1 VLADGAHV
9 RSPLDYDIDELTTR
23 LWPEAVVHV
32 CSRDF
37 PGEAIVFLVVTC
49 RAPDRGQE
57 VVCIRRNGWKAFL
70 GRRHQRIQR
79 ACLTRGA
86 VGASPTIRSESS
98 YQ

>member
-37 PGEAIVFLVVTC
+37 PGEAIVFLVVIC
-49 RAPDRGQE
+49 RAPDRG
-57 VVCIRRNGWKAFL
+57 RRLFVFARTAGKPFSAGGISGFNEP
-70 GRRHQRIQR
+70 
-79 ACLTRGA
+79 
-86 VGASPTIRSESS
+86 V
-98 YQ
+98 